1 MTVDKEQVLRSSPLF
16 DMLSPPELEV
26 LAELSRPR
34 RFAAGEVVFHEGDQG
49 DSLFV
54 LARGEVEVV
63 ARRAPQGAPSKERG
77 SAASADLDGAKD
89 GAKERVLAV
98 LGAPA
103 AFGEMALIDR
113 EVRSATVRAKQ
124 DCVALQLSAENFTA
138 FRKRSRD
145 GFTLFLVNVAR
156 VLSSR
161 LRETNH
167 KLASR

>member
-1 MTVDKEQVLRSSPLF
+1 MNVDKEQVLRRSPLF
-16 DMLSPPELEV
+16 DMLSPPEIEF

-34 RFAAGEVVFHEGDQG
+34 RFAAGEAVFHEGDQG

-54 LARGEVEVV
+54 LARGAVEVIS
-63 ARRAPQGAPSKERG
+63 RRLPQGAPGVDGKERQ
-77 SAASADLDGAKD
+77 
-89 GAKERVLAV
+89 LAV
-98 LGAPA
+98 LEAPA
-103 AFGEMALIDR
+103 AFGEMSLIDR
-113 EVRSATVRAKQ
+113 EVRSATVRAKG
-124 DCVALQLSAENFTA
+124 DCVALQLTAENFTA

-145 GFTLFLVNVAR
+145 GFTLFVVNVAR

>member
-16 DMLSPPELEV
+16 EMLSPPELEV

-34 RFAAGEVVFHEGDQG
+34 RFAAGEVVLREGDQG
-49 DSLFV
+49 DTLYV

-63 ARRAPQGAPSKERG
+63 ARREGGKDAGKER
-77 SAASADLDGAKD
+77 L
-89 GAKERVLAV
+89 LAV
-98 LGAPA
+98 LGAPE

-113 EVRSATVRAKQ
+113 EVRSATVRAKG
-124 DCVALQLSAENFTA
+124 DCVALQLTAENFTA

-161 LRETNH
+161 LRDTNH
-167 KLASR
+167 KLAAR